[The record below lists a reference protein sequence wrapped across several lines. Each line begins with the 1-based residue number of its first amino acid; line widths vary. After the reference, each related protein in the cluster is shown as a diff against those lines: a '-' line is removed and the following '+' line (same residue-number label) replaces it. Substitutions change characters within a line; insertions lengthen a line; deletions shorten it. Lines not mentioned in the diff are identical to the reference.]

1 MAITWLIEWRMRSS
15 CSLSLVF
22 GRWIAGASWAV
33 ALPWAPVVA
42 VVVATLPEELDAAG
56 LVAVTAVG

>member
-22 GRWIAGASWAV
+22 VRWMGAAS
-33 ALPWAPVVA
+33 VVA

-56 LVAVTAVG
+56 RVAVTAVG